1 MKMRPKRLKRMQR
14 QQPHPWKLILRI
26 WMWWASLT
34 SWILAMGC
42 RSSTSSSMKTGLC
55 CPHVTS
61 FICLFIPSRR
71 IWMTQTG
78 PVLESPGGTI
88 DEKQCLRFNCV
99 SLGVLS
105 LVCLRLLYISFVC
118 VMCHFY
124 LNSSNFNPLRRSTWL
139 TTTPSTS
146 RRPVVCSTP
155 MKVQVFKFPPFF
167 CPLIAYV
174 KHTNTCGF
182 RKFSSTKLEEFPPHF
197 TLRGMELSTVR
208 PWEVRRFIGCDP
220 RHREHGPRIFKGR
233 KFVDFHLLT
242 LDEFLLLGTDLLELN
257 RFFVRR
263 KSLRIRHWKILSRW
277 PRSCFLWF
285 WWHNGLDT
293 IVNRMCWKFQVELG
307 SKEHRRERERR
318 VDAGDETAKLKF
330 TRLSYLIGCRKC
342 KSSGNFQVSNSFA
355 TVTSILIFWFF

>member
-1 MKMRPKRLKRMQR
+1 MPVCCRSGERLKQNTEIQAREKPPQQRKRKPKRRSWKKKRRNLWKLEMKMRPKRLKRMQR

-167 CPLIAYV
+167 LPLDCLCETH
-174 KHTNTCGF
+174 KH
-182 RKFSSTKLEEFPPHF
+182 
-197 TLRGMELSTVR
+197 
-208 PWEVRRFIGCDP
+208 
-220 RHREHGPRIFKGR
+220 
-233 KFVDFHLLT
+233 
-242 LDEFLLLGTDLLELN
+242 
-257 RFFVRR
+257 
-263 KSLRIRHWKILSRW
+263 
-277 PRSCFLWF
+277 LWF
-285 WWHNGLDT
+285 QEVFFNKTWGISPTFHPQRHGTFNSSAL
-293 IVNRMCWKFQVELG
+293 RS
-307 SKEHRRERERR
+307 SKIYWMWS
-318 VDAGDETAKLKF
+318 ETPWAWTK
-330 TRLSYLIGCRKC
+330 
-342 KSSGNFQVSNSFA
+342 NF
-355 TVTSILIFWFF
+355 